1 VAISNDF
8 DKRSRILEWIPVVL
22 WSACIFFFSTSYFS
36 AANTAA
42 FFEPIIRW
50 FLPAADPATVRSI
63 HFLIRKTAHF
73 SEYLMMFT
81 LLVRGPLHGRP
92 LPALALCAAMA
103 LGDEFHQS
111 FVRSRT
117 ASIFDVG
124 LDFSGAV
131 FAGCV
136 RAAFI
141 ELI

>member
-1 VAISNDF
+1 VAISNDYGL
-8 DKRSRILEWIPVVL
+8 SERIRQWIPVAV
-22 WSACIFFFSTSYFS
+22 WSACIFIFSTSYFS
-36 AANTAA
+36 AANTAI
-42 FFEPIIRW
+42 FFEPIIKW
-50 FLPAADPATVRSI
+50 FLPGADPSTVDSV

-92 LPALALCAAMA
+92 LPALAICAAMA
-103 LGDEFHQS
+103 VGDEFHQS
-111 FVRSRT
+111 FVMSRT